1 MKRGEKGDATV
12 LKPSIMFCV
21 PLILDRIYK
30 VSILLMLLMILLVL
44 MFFVQFILG
53 SGQNGE
59 NNSLFQGVTDQIRR
73 KGEVVSD
80 ILDFLIQYKI
90 DCVKRAEPTPIMD
103 R

>member
-1 MKRGEKGDATV
+1 MQQFSSR
-12 LKPSIMFCV
+12 PSCSAS
-21 PLILDRIYK
+21 R
-30 VSILLMLLMILLVL
+30 SSWTGSTRWTILLMLLMILLVL

>member
-1 MKRGEKGDATV
+1 MVKRGEKGDASV

-21 PLILDRIYK
+21 LLILDSINK
-30 VSILLMLLMILLVL
+30 VANT
-44 MFFVQFILG
+44 G
-53 SGQNGE
+53 W
-59 NNSLFQGVTDQIRR
+59 FQGVTDQIRR

-90 DCVKRAEPTPIMD
+90 ECVKRAEPTPIMD

>member
-1 MKRGEKGDATV
+1 MVKRGEKGDASV
-12 LKPSIMFCV
+12 LKPTIMFCV

-30 VSILLMLLMILLVL
+30 VPLT
-44 MFFVQFILG
+44 LG
-53 SGQNGE
+53 RNGE
-59 NNSLFQGVTDQIRR
+59 TNSWFQGVTDQIRR